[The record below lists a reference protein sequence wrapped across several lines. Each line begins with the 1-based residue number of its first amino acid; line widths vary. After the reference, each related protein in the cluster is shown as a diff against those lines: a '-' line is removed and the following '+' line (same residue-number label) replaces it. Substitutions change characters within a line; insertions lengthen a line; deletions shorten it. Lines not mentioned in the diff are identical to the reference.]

1 MRPTLI
7 ENGSVG
13 QFYSP
18 DPDNPAMVSIGQEQS
33 MIYRESAMGPFEMMP
48 QERQSCKYD
57 IHKDIPVE
65 KQKSVNLRK
74 SEIIELLME
83 TELGRGLGKQALLNM
98 RLAGLQNKAN
108 ALSIAVTKTLP
119 PRYVKAGLARGR
131 AYFKYYGREV
141 S

>member
-1 MRPTLI
+1 
-7 ENGSVG
+7 
-13 QFYSP
+13 
-18 DPDNPAMVSIGQEQS
+18 MVHIGQEQS
-33 MIYRESAMGPFEMMP
+33 MVYRESDMGPFEMSP

-74 SEIIELLME
+74 TEIIELLME

-98 RLAGLQNKAN
+98 RLAMLFQL
-108 ALSIAVTKTLP
+108 LSPKLLP
-119 PRYVKAGLARGR
+119 PRYVKVGLAREK